1 MTSTLITLAIIGV
14 VIAFMYN
21 FLVGKKNEVD
31 NIFGG
36 IDAILKK
43 RYNLIPNLVESIKQ
57 YVTHERETL
66 EKITQLRSKAMRS
79 KNSDEKLAI
88 NNELSS
94 MLGGIMVAVENYPDL
109 KANQN
114 FLHLQKTLNELE
126 AQVSAARRAYNQAVT
141 DYNNAIEM
149 FPSNIIANFMGYKAK
164 EVFQAK
170 EVERENP
177 NLKNPFTL
185 TLPFSLR

>member
-1 MTSTLITLAIIGV
+1 MTSTLITLAIVGV
-14 VIAFMYN
+14 LIAFMYN

-43 RYNLIPNLVESIKQ
+43 RYNLIPNLIETVKK
-57 YVTHERETL
+57 YVTHEKETL
-66 EKITQLRSKAMRS
+66 ENITLMRSKAMRS
-79 KNSDEKLAI
+79 QSGDEKLAL
-88 NNELSS
+88 NNEISS

-149 FPSNIIANFMGYKAK
+149 FPTNIIANFMSYRKKQVFEAK
-164 EVFQAK
+164 ET
-170 EVERENP
+170 ERENP
-177 NLKNPFTL
+177 NVGELFK
-185 TLPFSLR
+185 

>member
-1 MTSTLITLAIIGV
+1 MTSTLITLAIV
-14 VIAFMYN
+14 VVLIAFMYN

-43 RYNLIPNLVESIKQ
+43 RYNLIPNLVETVKK
-57 YVTHERETL
+57 YATHEKGIL
-66 EKITQLRSKAMRS
+66 EKITEVRSRAMRS
-79 KNSDEKLAI
+79 QSSDDKLAL
-88 NNELSS
+88 NSELSS

-149 FPSNIIANFMGYKAK
+149 FPTNIIANFMSYRKKQVFEAK
-164 EVFQAK
+164 EI
-170 EVERENP
+170 ERENP
-177 NLKNPFTL
+177 NVGELFK
-185 TLPFSLR
+185 

>member
-149 FPSNIIANFMGYKAK
+149 FPTNIIANFMNYRKKEVFKAK
-164 EVFQAK
+164 EI
-170 EVERENP
+170 ERKNP
-177 NLKNPFTL
+177 NVGELFK
-185 TLPFSLR
+185 